1 MRANK
6 CSYVA
11 DNAAVCPGWRSPCNA
26 AEYAGAEPTT
36 QEQVG
41 NMMSKVLGL
50 LAVGLLAGPIFA
62 TVPDPGTLVLLGL
75 LLIGL
80 GLTLHKAA

>member
-1 MRANK
+1 
-6 CSYVA
+6 
-11 DNAAVCPGWRSPCNA
+11 
-26 AEYAGAEPTT
+26 
-36 QEQVG
+36 
-41 NMMSKVLGL
+41 MMSKILGL

-62 TVPDPGTLVLLGL
+62 SVPDPGMLVLLGL